1 CAGRALTP
9 PAALVAVAA
18 AMRDARDTGLT
29 RRRGRYNRRFSRSA
43 GLSWSSGARVGVPA
57 MHRAP
62 AAGPG
67 TARLFLRRASTIF
80 DPLRARA
87 VASHKA

>member
-1 CAGRALTP
+1 
-9 PAALVAVAA
+9 VAVAA

-57 MHRAP
+57 MRRRPGP
-62 AAGPG
+62 ARPA
-67 TARLFLRRASTIF
+67 LFLRRASTIF

>member
-1 CAGRALTP
+1 RCAGRALTP

-67 TARLFLRRASTIF
+67 TARLVPAPGQHDFRSTPRAS
-80 DPLRARA
+80 RR
-87 VASHKA
+87 VA